1 MERIGRVLGKNR
13 GRNQKSFPL
22 FLSIKQLGLAI
33 VFALFL
39 LGCGNNGKTN
49 NDVTDNTLNKK
60 PVIRAEEAFE
70 TTRTNIRG
78 EVRPQWK
85 KSDSLFAHAS
95 TRELIQIASKHT
107 DIIERLVAF
116 RALLMKNPHEAVN
129 VAIAE
134 IEDTSIVHLS
144 DGFCGEVDVVSNVRI
159 SMLQYGKRKYNV
171 SLADSMRI
179 DSAVLFSDNCS
190 KFYYSNDLYH
200 RLPAKAEFESRLR
213 QLYKHD
219 HYALIALARYHR
231 EEDKQEIIR
240 QLSQIENKDFFSY
253 RDSIRTIMDAV
264 AAWPS
269 ATYKQKVRQVC
280 QNILDKKDADS
291 YATSTFGALM
301 AYNDRWSYNLI
312 DKTLSNAKQRD
323 KYYFDFHW
331 SLLEAYENNP
341 HPLFKP
347 LLRKYP
353 LKSGE

>member
-1 MERIGRVLGKNR
+1 MARMERALGENQR
-13 GRNQKSFPL
+13 RNPKSFPL
-22 FLSIKQLGLAI
+22 FISIKQLVLAI
-33 VFALFL
+33 VFAIFL

-60 PVIRAEEAFE
+60 PVIKAEEAFE

-95 TRELIQIASKHT
+95 TRELIQIASNHK
-107 DIIERLVAF
+107 DKIQRLVAF
-116 RALLMKNPHEAVN
+116 RALLMKNPHEAAN

-134 IEDTSIVHLS
+134 IEDTTIVNLS
-144 DGFCGEVDVVSNVRI
+144 DGFCGEEDVVSNVRI
-159 SMLQYGKRKYNV
+159 SMLQYGKRKYNI
-171 SLADSMRI
+171 SLTDSMRI
-179 DSAVLFSDNCS
+179 DSAVLFSANSS

-200 RLPAKAEFESRLR
+200 RLPAKVEFESRLC

-219 HYALIALARYHR
+219 HHALVALARYHR

-240 QLSQIENKDFFSY
+240 LLSQIENKDLFIY
-253 RDSIRTIMDAV
+253 LDTIRTIMDAV
-264 AAWPS
+264 AVWPS

-280 QNILDKKDADS
+280 QIILDKKDADS
-291 YATSTFGALM
+291 YATSAFGALM

-323 KYYFDFHW
+323 EYYFNYRW
-331 SLLEAYENNP
+331 SLHEAYEDNP

-353 LKSGE
+353 LESGE

>member
-134 IEDTSIVHLS
+134 IEDTTIVHLS
-144 DGFCGEVDVVSNVRI
+144 DGFCGEEDVMSNVRI
-159 SMLQYGKRKYNV
+159 SMLQYEKGKYNV
-171 SLADSMRI
+171 SLTDSMRI
-179 DSAVLFSDNCS
+179 DSAVLFSANSS

-200 RLPAKAEFESRLR
+200 RLPAKPEYESRLR
-213 QLYKHD
+213 LLYKHD
-219 HYALIALARYHR
+219 HHALIALARYHR
-231 EEDKQEIIR
+231 EKDKQEIIR
-240 QLSQIENKDFFSY
+240 QLSQIENKDLFSY
-253 RDSIRTIMDAV
+253 RDTIRAIMDVV

-280 QNILDKKDADS
+280 QTILDKKDADS
-291 YATSTFGALM
+291 YATSAFGALM

-323 KYYFDFHW
+323 EYYFDFRW
-331 SLLEAYENNP
+331 SLHEAYENNP
-341 HPLFKP
+341 LPLFKP